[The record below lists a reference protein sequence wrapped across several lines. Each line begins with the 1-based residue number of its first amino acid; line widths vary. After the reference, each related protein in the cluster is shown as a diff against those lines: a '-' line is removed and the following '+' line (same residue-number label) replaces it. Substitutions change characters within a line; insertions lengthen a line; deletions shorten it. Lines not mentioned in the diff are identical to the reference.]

1 MSEVAYELRFFVEGC
16 FIWMTDNE
24 KLLKQAEVAFFVWFE
39 YDWAFPSMQTV
50 SNLSR
55 IGNYKMQQS

>member
-16 FIWMTDNE
+16 FVWMTDNE

-39 YDWAFPSMQTV
+39 YDWAFPCM
-50 SNLSR
+50 
-55 IGNYKMQQS
+55 